1 MYYKY
6 IFSWS
11 DRYFAINKMFYV
23 VIGNDVRFNRQAHSQ
38 HPFKRKKNA
47 HFSAVIFFPTSF
59 RFSTCSNIQI
69 QTRVS
74 QLHHSINS
82 RRILHVSGITS
93 DHKIQFDRS
102 DMVQKI

>member
-1 MYYKY
+1 ML
-6 IFSWS
+6 SSVMMS
-11 DRYFAINKMFYV
+11 DLTDKLTVNIPTR
-23 VIGNDVRFNRQAHSQ
+23 G
-38 HPFKRKKNA
+38 KKNA
-47 HFSAVIFFPTSF
+47 HFSDVIFFPTSF

>member
-1 MYYKY
+1 ML
-6 IFSWS
+6 SSVMMS
-11 DRYFAINKMFYV
+11 DLTDKLTVNI
-23 VIGNDVRFNRQAHSQ
+23 HS
-38 HPFKRKKNA
+38 RGKKNA
-47 HFSAVIFFPTSF
+47 HFSDVIFFPTSF